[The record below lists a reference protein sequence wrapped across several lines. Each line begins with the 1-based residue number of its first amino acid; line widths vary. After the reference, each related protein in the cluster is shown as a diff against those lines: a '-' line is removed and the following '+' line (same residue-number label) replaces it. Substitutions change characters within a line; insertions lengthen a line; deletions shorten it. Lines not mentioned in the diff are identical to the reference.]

1 MQRALST
8 AVLSFPQSFLVFPQR
23 PFAPPYIS
31 LNLHLAK
38 YGISLL
44 TPPFCSMSFSVSIQ
58 VASKVIQPFAKKLLR
73 YNSIHRS
80 GSLGHVFSVC
90 LYSFRRAVAFVRP
103 FWARFLRCF
112 KVTVVLT
119 LQAHHRIC
127 LDWKNRPLCLVCKK
141 QFAPSLYHFDT
152 YIVQA
157 AHIIGYIFLQ
167 LDLFG

>member
-44 TPPFCSMSFSVSIQ
+44 SPPFLSMSFSVSNSNQ

-90 LYSFRRAVAFVRP
+90 FYSFRRAVAFVRP
-103 FWARFLRCF
+103 F
-112 KVTVVLT
+112 
-119 LQAHHRIC
+119 
-127 LDWKNRPLCLVCKK
+127 
-141 QFAPSLYHFDT
+141 
-152 YIVQA
+152 
-157 AHIIGYIFLQ
+157 
-167 LDLFG
+167 

>member
-8 AVLSFPQSFLVFPQR
+8 VVFSFPQSFLAFPQR

-38 YGISLL
+38 CGISLL
-44 TPPFCSMSFSVSIQ
+44 SPPSRSIAFFFFYLDRSPRLFSF
-58 VASKVIQPFAKKLLR
+58 LR
-73 YNSIHRS
+73 KSSYGANRFTVQIPWSC
-80 GSLGHVFSVC
+80 FSVC

-103 FWARFLRCF
+103 FWARFLHCF
-112 KVTVVLT
+112 KVTVVLM

-127 LDWKNRPLCLVCKK
+127 LNWKNRPLCLVCKK